1 MLKFEGG
8 FCPRPP
14 HPGTG
19 PMDVCA
25 RPLQVPPELGVYA
38 EQHRVF
44 DIIQTM
50 LEKLLMD
57 RPEDTIQYLID
68 HLKRDSDEVPR
79 IFVLGPPASGKRTL
93 AKLLAHQLKATHL
106 RRQDFLENDTSPLAA
121 EAADYIDDGQDIPTA
136 LWAKLVAERLS
147 KVDCIKRG
155 WVIEGFP
162 QTREQALRIQMAGI
176 APVHVVALDAP
187 DTVLIERNLGKRI
200 DPFDEEVYH
209 TSFDWPA
216 DPDVQERLVV
226 PKGTSEEE
234 TGKRLF
240 DYHRNIPG
248 VLEAYKKNHKVINAD
263 QPFMDVYSQVLTF
276 VQSRHRSVAPHTPR
290 ILLYGPPGSG
300 KSLQAA
306 LLAQKYNIVN
316 IGCGKVLRQ
325 EVADETKLGELI
337 RPYIER
343 RQQVPDNIVVKVLT
357 QHLSKLEAATRG
369 WVLHR
374 YPLDVEQAGLLTDSG
389 FVPNRVFFLN
399 IPDEV
404 ALERLTQRMT
414 DPVTGER
421 YHTVYK
427 PAPSLEVQA
436 RLQQNPRNSLDAIQE
451 KLDAY
456 HANFQ
461 LLEEFYDGV
470 IHINA
475 DQDPNTIFEYIESC
489 IIHPLPK
496 AGPKEAHPPIP
507 HTTEGEPEEY

>member
-1 MLKFEGG
+1 
-8 FCPRPP
+8 
-14 HPGTG
+14 
-19 PMDVCA
+19 MDVCA
-25 RPLQVPPELGVYA
+25 RPLRVPPELGVYA

-50 LEKLLMD
+50 LEKLLKD

-106 RRQDFLENDTSPLAA
+106 RRQDFLESDTSPLAA
-121 EAADYIDDGQDIPTA
+121 EAADYIDDG
-136 LWAKLVAERLS
+136 K
-147 KVDCIKRG
+147 G

-176 APVHVVALDAP
+176 APVHVVVLDAP

-200 DPFDEEVYH
+200 DPFDDEVYH

-226 PKGTSEEE
+226 PKGTSEKE
-234 TGKRLF
+234 TGKRLLE
-240 DYHRNIPG
+240 YHRSIPG
-248 VLEAYKKNHKVINAD
+248 VLEAYKKNHKVVNAD

-300 KSLQAA
+300 TSLQAA

-316 IGCGKVLRQ
+316 ISCGKVLKQ
-325 EVADETKLGELI
+325 EVANETKLGQLI

-343 RQQVPDNIVVKVLT
+343 RQQVPDSVVVRVLT
-357 QHLSKLEAATRG
+357 KHLSKLEAATRG

-436 RLQQNPRNSLDAIQE
+436 RLQQNPLNSLDAIQE
-451 KLDAY
+451 KLDVY

-461 LLEEFYDGV
+461 LVEEFYDGV

-496 AGPKEAHPPIP
+496 AGPKEASPPIP